1 MTDLLQKEYDNFV
14 TDLPYSTYQNCQ
26 NLTLSWA
33 EICVDLLYYCA
44 LRGSFLA
51 QCLSVLARF
60 TASDAMSFGAETIS
74 KLSSV
79 LLLGLWCCPTRL
91 QVSYKDRFLGLTASP
106 VYSAALPSE
115 KLKFHVNCKCWRLT
129 IKKCHDAAELLLEY
143 GNMFKAIYFTKA
155 QQW

>member
-1 MTDLLQKEYDNFV
+1 MRRDTLTDLLQKEYDNFV

-33 EICVDLLYYCA
+33 EICVDFLYYCA

-51 QCLSVLARF
+51 QCLSVMARF
-60 TASDAMSFGAETIS
+60 TASDAMSFGAEMIS

-115 KLKFHVNCKCWRLT
+115 RISCQLQMLDDHHEIMSWRCRITPLTRQHV
-129 IKKCHDAAELLLEY
+129 
-143 GNMFKAIYFTKA
+143 
-155 QQW
+155 